1 LFHFGWYF
9 FFQPVQIGLGEFLT
23 ILTGTDGVS
32 FGYVVFRSVRHHFS
46 WAYHILVGSYIISL
60 HFVVFRPVPCVF
72 LPISM
77 YFGWSCFFLGHSRIC
92 FGRFC
97 SVAVGSS
104 GFFGQFY
111 GVSASLFP
119 FLVSLVLLQLVLIF
133 FGQIKRVFA
142 GLVLLQLVQTVFWLV

>member
-1 LFHFGWYF
+1 VCFSAYF
-9 FFQPVQIGLGEFLT
+9 N
-23 ILTGTDGVS
+23 
-32 FGYVVFRSVRHHFS
+32 VF
-46 WAYHILVGSYIISL
+46 WLV
-60 HFVVFRPVPCVF
+60 
-72 LPISM
+72 M
-77 YFGWSCFFLGHSRIC
+77 FFLGHSRIC

-119 FLVSLVLLQLVLIF
+119 FLVSLVLLQPVLIF

-142 GLVLLQLVQTVFWLV
+142 GLVLLQLVQTVFLAGLVQFQLLNVVLWLV

>member
-1 LFHFGWYF
+1 MVFHSDMSYFGRLGIVLARSIIFWLVHTSFRFILSCFGWFRVF
-9 FFQPVQIGLGEFLT
+9 FCLFQC
-23 ILTGTDGVS
+23 ILAGSG
-32 FGYVVFRSVRHHFS
+32 FF
-46 WAYHILVGSYIISL
+46 WA
-60 HFVVFRPVPCVF
+60 
-72 LPISM
+72 
-77 YFGWSCFFLGHSRIC
+77 HSRIC

-119 FLVSLVLLQLVLIF
+119 FLVSLVLLQPVLIF
-133 FGQIKRVFA
+133 FGQIKIVFV